1 MKIRRLVA
9 ASLALLLVLSGLS
22 FACPSAKAEREWTP
36 GNLSWDL
43 SDDGTLTITAADP
56 TAWNNTMNDFS
67 HESPAPWQVDDKGND
82 IRHKIKKLVIGPGIK
97 NCGEYAFDRCINLT
111 TVVMDADSVTAV
123 GPDAF
128 AGCKKLKTVQFS
140 ENLETICSFAFDR
153 CVKLTSVTL
162 PVSLQRIEDAAFAHC
177 GLTSV
182 NVPEGTA
189 VKTWDFFYP
198 RDTYSLFL
206 YHISLPA
213 NVRNVYNGA
222 FAYNPLPYDTPE
234 CILPQGTTVI
244 SAETFAGAGVRY
256 VWLSEDS
263 TRIGSGAFAGSN
275 LQFIYIPW
283 GCQEFGDN
291 ALPEGTAVLSYGPSD
306 QLKEYVRTHGL
317 RLLELE
323 DPEAGNG

>member
-1 MKIRRLVA
+1 MKIRRLVTA
-9 ASLALLLVLSGLS
+9 FLALLLVLSGLS
-22 FACPSAKAEREWTP
+22 FACPSAKAEGDWSN
-36 GNLSWDL
+36 GGLSYFFA
-43 SDDGTLTITAADP
+43 GGVLTISASPDVP
-56 TAWNNTMNDFS
+56 DGKNWMHDFDS
-67 HESPAPWQVDDKGND
+67 ESRPPWEAKYGRDAIKT
-82 IRHKIKKLVIGPGIK
+82 IRITNGVRNI
-97 NCGEYAFDRCINLT
+97 GEYAFTGYKNLT

-128 AGCKKLKTVQFS
+128 KGCKKLKTVQFS

-153 CVKLTSVTL
+153 CAKLTSVTL

>member
-1 MKIRRLVA
+1 MKIRRLVTA
-9 ASLALLLVLSGLS
+9 FLALLLVLSGLS
-22 FACPSAKAEREWTP
+22 FACPSAKAEGDWSN
-36 GNLSWDL
+36 GGLSYSFAGGVL
-43 SDDGTLTITAADP
+43 NRIGSNSVFAAP
-56 TAWNNTMNDFS
+56 RVFLA
-67 HESPAPWQVDDKGND
+67 AGND
-82 IRHKIKKLVIGPGIK
+82 RRDGVSVSI
-97 NCGEYAFDRCINLT
+97 GEYAFTGYKNLT

-128 AGCKKLKTVQFS
+128 KGCKKLKTVQFS

-153 CVKLTSVTL
+153 CAKLTSVTL

-213 NVRNVYNGA
+213 NVWNVGYGA

-263 TRIGSGAFAGSN
+263 TRIGSGAFASSN

>member
-1 MKIRRLVA
+1 MKIRRLVTA
-9 ASLALLLVLSGLS
+9 FLTLLLVLSSLS
-22 FACPSAKAEREWTP
+22 FASPSAKAEREWTP
-36 GNLSWDL
+36 GNLSWNL
-43 SDDGTLTITAADP
+43 SEDGTLTITAMNP
-56 TAWNNTMNDFS
+56 NAWNNYMNDFDS
-67 HESPAPWQVDDKGND
+67 ENPAPWQVDDQGND
-82 IRHKIKKLVIGPGIK
+82 IRHKVKKLVIGTGVR
-97 NCGEYAFDRCINLT
+97 NCGEYAFDRCKNLT
-111 TVVMDADSVTAV
+111 TVEMAADSVKLIAMCALRDCT
-123 GPDAF
+123 
-128 AGCKKLKTVQFS
+128 KLKTIRLS
-140 ENLETICSFAFDR
+140 ENLEEIHYEAFRGCSG
-153 CVKLTSVTL
+153 LTSVTL
-162 PVSLQRIEDAAFAHC
+162 PASLQQIEDAAFAHC

-291 ALPEGTAVLSYGPSD
+291 ALPEGTAVLTLGASD

-317 RLLELE
+317 KLLELE